1 MQRQSPGRWEQRTRS
16 LVSYP
21 SMGKQ
26 ERPEK
31 FPNSVRPSESHI
43 SWRLLYGCCTDNS
56 NATANCLKP
65 LVAPVEIEGGAKIL
79 CDSAYGIRLGL
90 FAGVRTCSPR
100 ASFLASLFTANRSL
114 LLIFVGVAVRVAVQ
128 PGSWYTPATP
138 HSPATGSH
146 GHHIDELRL
155 RTS

>member
-1 MQRQSPGRWEQRTRS
+1 MLLSPGKQAKKNGTRRN
-16 LVSYP
+16 
-21 SMGKQ
+21 
-26 ERPEK
+26 E
-31 FPNSVRPSESHI
+31 
-43 SWRLLYGCCTDNS
+43 GCADNL
-56 NATANCLKP
+56 C
-65 LVAPVEIEGGAKIL
+65 GG
-79 CDSAYGIRLGL
+79 AYGIRLGL

-128 PGSWYTPATP
+128 PDSWYTPATP
-138 HSPATGSH
+138 LSPATGSH